1 MKSVVILLLLL
12 LECVKSYLNHNF
24 INNNKLKNSIS
35 LSSTSTTSLFAIQN
49 VMVNGMPGLMALETA
64 IACIDRGYN
73 ILPIGFTGPDSP
85 NSIIV
90 KGKTRS
96 QEVKL
101 IKGPGIS
108 NPEDIDIIL
117 KNIKKDYPNM
127 VTIDFTHPSAIYNNL
142 ETYVKYNCDFV
153 MGTTGG
159 DQSKQKEIFDRGNIY
174 AVIAPNMAK
183 QIVAVQAA
191 LLAMAQRFP
200 KSFEGYKLEVTES
213 HQKTKA
219 DTSGTAKAIVSH
231 LATLNGKDFNID
243 QINMLRDEKSQLA
256 FNVPKDYI
264 DGHAFHTYTL
274 TSSDGTVQFQLQHNV
289 CGRRVYAEGTAD
301 AVEFV
306 SKVREQKQSK
316 KLYNMIDVL
325 EAGAMG

>member
-1 MKSVVILLLLL
+1 LLL
-12 LECVKSYLNHNF
+12 
-24 INNNKLKNSIS
+24 NNKKSS
-35 LSSTSTTSLFAIQN
+35 LTSLLATKD

-64 IACIDRGYN
+64 IACIDRGFN
-73 ILPIGFTGPDSP
+73 LVPIGFTGPDSP
-85 NSIIV
+85 KSIVV

-96 QEVKL
+96 QEIEL

-108 NPEDIDIIL
+108 NPDDID
-117 KNIKKDYPNM
+117 KVMKRIKKDYPNM
-127 VTIDFTHPSAIYNNL
+127 ITIDFTHPTAIYNNL
-142 ETYVKYNCDFV
+142 QTYVDYQCDFV

-159 DQSKQKEIFDRGNIY
+159 DQTKQKEIFDKGDIY

-200 KSFEGYKLEVTES
+200 KSFEGYKLVVTES

-231 LATLNGKDFNID
+231 LATLNGKNFNID
-243 QINMLRDEKSQLA
+243 EIVMLRDEKSQLA
-256 FNVPKDYI
+256 FNVPKEFI

-274 TSSDGTVQFQLQHNV
+274 TSSDETVQFQLQHNV

-306 SKVREQKQSK
+306 AKVRQQQQVKR
-316 KLYNMIDVL
+316 LYNMIDVL

>member
-1 MKSVVILLLLL
+1 MKMIVILLLIILL
-12 LECVKSYLNHNF
+12 QYGNSYM
-24 INNNKLKNSIS
+24 NNIKTKI
-35 LSSTSTTSLFAIQN
+35 TKTTSLFATD

-64 IACIDRGYN
+64 IACVDRGFN
-73 ILPIGFTGPDSP
+73 LLPIGFTGPDSP
-85 NSIIV
+85 KSIIV

-96 QEVKL
+96 QEVEL

-108 NPEDIDIIL
+108 NPDDIDNIM
-117 KNIKKDYPNM
+117 KRIKKDHPNM
-127 VTIDFTHPSAIYNNL
+127 ITIDFTHPTAIYNNL
-142 ETYVKYNCDFV
+142 QTYVNYNCDFV

-159 DQSKQKEIFDRGNIY
+159 DQTKQKEIFDKGSIY

-231 LATLNGKDFNID
+231 LATLNGKDFNIEN
-243 QINMLRDEKSQLA
+243 ISMLRDEKSQLA

-274 TSSDGTVQFQLQHNV
+274 TSNDGTVQFQLQHNV

-306 SKVREQKQSK
+306 AKVREQKQSK
-316 KLYNMIDVL
+316 RLYNMIDVL

>member
-1 MKSVVILLLLL
+1 MNSYYLILLLLL
-12 LECVKSYLNHNF
+12 LEYVSSYLNNNI
-24 INNNKLKNSIS
+24 INNKFNSML
-35 LSSTSTTSLFAIQN
+35 LSSTSTSISSVQN

-64 IACIDRGYN
+64 IACIDRGFN

-142 ETYVKYNCDFV
+142 EAYVKYNCDFV